1 MHPYAHSE
9 GCIAAKAEAA
19 EAAEANPAKIIGRQ
33 HPCQISVK
41 PRCIYVKSK
50 LSKERVCAKG
60 PGSIGT
66 INQNMINI
74 SMTGSKIDK

>member
-19 EAAEANPAKIIGRQ
+19 EAAEAKIIGRQ

-60 PGSIGT
+60 PDSIGT

-74 SMTGSKIDK
+74 SMTVRKIDK